1 MLRLRLESFF
11 AFLALCSDGSYR
23 RPNSWRHECGTVNR
37 SPLNEEC
44 LLLEPSSRNRKQ
56 VGHESFGGA
65 ATPTAVLSIRTNVTV
80 EHQRDA
86 PARWAFPSDQR
97 RAFADRGA
105 PAWGANRGRR
115 RAPSRGRARRP
126 SSISIN
132 GGDDF
137 QKRSCGERHDHCSG
151 QTSSAPAICL
161 AFDLSAPEVQSF
173 GKSFASAEVG
183 ERRSSRNVC
192 GETPDR
198 FSPVGSSFPD
208 NWPFVSDGVEESARQ
223 TFR

>member
-86 PARWAFPSDQR
+86 PARWAFPSGQR
-97 RAFADRGA
+97 RAFVDRGA

-126 SSISIN
+126 SSQQPASFRGTTIASV
-132 GGDDF
+132 
-137 QKRSCGERHDHCSG
+137 
-151 QTSSAPAICL
+151 TSRKPRR
-161 AFDLSAPEVQSF
+161 
-173 GKSFASAEVG
+173 FAS
-183 ERRSSRNVC
+183 
-192 GETPDR
+192 PR
-198 FSPVGSSFPD
+198 FD
-208 NWPFVSDGVEESARQ
+208 
-223 TFR
+223 